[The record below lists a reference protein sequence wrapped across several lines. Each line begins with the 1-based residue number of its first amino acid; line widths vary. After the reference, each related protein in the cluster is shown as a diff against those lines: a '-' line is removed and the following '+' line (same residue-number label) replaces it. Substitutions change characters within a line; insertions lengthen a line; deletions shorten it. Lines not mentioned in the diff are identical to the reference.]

1 MHAVC
6 LRTVCVQNCWKHCR
20 ACLHAYTQTVAQDRQ
35 GVLSHGILGWLATLG
50 KHYGYAGSNEHSL
63 AAVHLH
69 SFARHRHVWFAP
81 SMPF

>member
-1 MHAVC
+1 M
-6 LRTVCVQNCWKHCR
+6 
-20 ACLHAYTQTVAQDRQ
+20 
-35 GVLSHGILGWLATLG
+35 HGILRWLATLG
-50 KHYGYAGSNEHSL
+50 KHYGYAGSNDHSL